1 MNVISKFKKIL
12 LSSLFIIFSFSISI
26 SAQVNYPSP
35 TNYKYINDYSNILSS
50 SEIETI
56 VSLGKE
62 LEDKTGA
69 QSIVVIIDTTDGTPI
84 ENYTI
89 DLFRSW
95 GIGQRTKDNGLL
107 ILVALND
114 RKWRVEVGRGLEG
127 VIPDALSN
135 IVMESL
141 ATDDFKKEDYG
152 SGIIKSYS
160 AFNDLIAEEYGV
172 NLSKSLNI
180 KIPKESTTQNSSSI
194 FDALPI
200 GIILVLFI
208 LDIIFN
214 RGRIIRTIFKLLFWS
229 SFFGRRGGP
238 GGRGSGGGGGFGGF
252 GGSGG
257 SGGGF
262 GGFGGGSSNGGG
274 SSGSW

>member
-1 MNVISKFKKIL
+1 MIMNVISKLKKIL
-12 LSSLFIIFSFSISI
+12 LSSLLIIFSFSISI

-35 TNYKYINDYSNILSS
+35 TNYKYINDYSNILNSN
-50 SEIETI
+50 EIETI

-69 QSIVVIIDTTDGTPI
+69 QSIVVIIDTTDNIPI
-84 ENYTI
+84 ENYSI
-89 DLFRSW
+89 NLFRSW
-95 GIGQRTKDNGLL
+95 GIGQKAKDNGLL
-107 ILVALND
+107 ILVAIKD

-135 IVMESL
+135 RVMESL
-141 ATDDFKKEDYG
+141 ATDDFKNDNYG

-160 AFNDLIAEEYGV
+160 TFNDLIAEEYGV
-172 NLSKSLNI
+172 TLSKSLNI
-180 KIPKESTTQNSSSI
+180 EIPKESNRQDSSSI
-194 FDALPI
+194 FDAIPI
-200 GIILVLFI
+200 GIILVLLI

-214 RGRIIRTIFKLLFWS
+214 RGRIIRTIFKILFWS

-257 SGGGF
+257 GF

>member
-1 MNVISKFKKIL
+1 MNVISKLKKIL
-12 LSSLFIIFSFSISI
+12 LSSLLIIFSFSISI

-35 TNYKYINDYSNILSS
+35 TNYKYINDYSNILNSN
-50 SEIETI
+50 EIETI

-69 QSIVVIIDTTDGTPI
+69 QSIVVIIDTTDNIPI
-84 ENYTI
+84 ENYSI
-89 DLFRSW
+89 NLFRSW
-95 GIGQRTKDNGLL
+95 GIGQKAKDNGLL
-107 ILVALND
+107 ILVAIKD

-135 IVMESL
+135 RVMESL
-141 ATDDFKKEDYG
+141 ATDDFKNDNYG

-160 AFNDLIAEEYGV
+160 TFNDLIAEEYGV
-172 NLSKSLNI
+172 TLSKSLNI
-180 KIPKESTTQNSSSI
+180 EIPKESNRQDSSSI
-194 FDALPI
+194 FDAIPI
-200 GIILVLFI
+200 GIILVLLI

-214 RGRIIRTIFKLLFWS
+214 RGRIIRTIFKILFWS

-238 GGRGSGGGGGFGGF
+238 GGRGSGGGFGGF
-252 GGSGG
+252 GG